1 MKMKRITYKL
11 FMTTSLILLAFAALI
26 YVTLYFF
33 LPKFYEK
40 YKTDQLQTGIEEII
54 DKSKDLTLQNAT
66 PLVDE
71 YAQKNNAM
79 IYLQDNEGRVI
90 YYPFL
95 KSTIQGSTVQGS
107 TVQGGTPA
115 KGFVTTVPIKGLAQS
130 RNSYEATKP
139 IQFQDVNLTLVV
151 FATFQPIDE
160 ASQVLVRFLPYIS
173 IIVLV
178 IGLGSAYLYSR
189 FITKPLIYINEGAQK
204 MANLDFSEKIEVR
217 SMDELGELSN
227 SLNDMS
233 INLQQAI
240 FDLQKANHQLKSDI
254 EKEREIETKRR
265 EFFAIVA
272 HELKTPL
279 TVMKGYLEGMIYNI
293 GPYQNRD
300 QYLKKNFRIIENLE
314 QLVREILSMSRLEQH
329 TFKLQVE
336 EVNLSKSI
344 DTITKNLEFFASQ
357 KDIQIIKEVDS
368 DIFVYTDY
376 VLLEKACKNIIH
388 NAIMY
393 SPYNEKV
400 YIKLTKD
407 SKQNNIQIRVIN
419 TGVKI
424 KEEEIQHI
432 FKPFY
437 RIEKSRNRNTGGS
450 GLGLYIVKQ
459 ILESLFI
466 TYSMSNTK
474 QGVQFLITI
483 PLSIKY
489 ITKESQS
496 YFTLLK

>member
-107 TVQGGTPA
+107 TVQGGTVQGGTPA

-254 EKEREIETKRR
+254 EKEREIEAKRR

-357 KDIQIIKEVDS
+357 KGIQIIKEVDS

-483 PLSIKY
+483 PLSIK
-489 ITKESQS
+489 
-496 YFTLLK
+496 

>member
-11 FMTTSLILLAFAALI
+11 FMTTSLILIAFATLV
-26 YVTLYFF
+26 YVILYFF
-33 LPKFYEK
+33 LPKFYEQ
-40 YKTDQLQTGIEEII
+40 YKTDQLQTGIEDII
-54 DKSKDLTLQNAT
+54 DKSENLTFQNAI

-71 YAQKNNAM
+71 YAQNNNAVV
-79 IYLQDNEGRVI
+79 YLQNKEGTII
-90 YYPFL
+90 YSPSFTFTQ
-95 KSTIQGSTVQGS
+95 STIQGRTQ
-107 TVQGGTPA
+107 A
-115 KGFVTTVPIKGLAQS
+115 NGFVKAVPS
-130 RNSYEATKP
+130 RSLEHHHNSYKVTKP

-189 FITKPLIYINEGAQK
+189 FITKPLIYINKGAQK

-233 INLQQAI
+233 INLQQAM
-240 FDLQKANHQLKSDI
+240 FDLQKANQQLKSDI
-254 EKEREIETKRR
+254 EKERELEAKRR

-300 QYLKKNFRIIENLE
+300 QYLKKNYQIIESLE
-314 QLVREILSMSRLEQH
+314 QLVREILSMSKLEQH

-357 KDIQIIKEVDS
+357 KGIQIIKEVDS

-388 NAIMY
+388 NAIM
-393 SPYNEKV
+393 
-400 YIKLTKD
+400 
-407 SKQNNIQIRVIN
+407 
-419 TGVKI
+419 
-424 KEEEIQHI
+424 
-432 FKPFY
+432 
-437 RIEKSRNRNTGGS
+437 
-450 GLGLYIVKQ
+450 
-459 ILESLFI
+459 
-466 TYSMSNTK
+466 
-474 QGVQFLITI
+474 
-483 PLSIKY
+483 
-489 ITKESQS
+489 
-496 YFTLLK
+496 

>member
-1 MKMKRITYKL
+1 
-11 FMTTSLILLAFAALI
+11 
-26 YVTLYFF
+26 
-33 LPKFYEK
+33 
-40 YKTDQLQTGIEEII
+40 
-54 DKSKDLTLQNAT
+54 
-66 PLVDE
+66 
-71 YAQKNNAM
+71 
-79 IYLQDNEGRVI
+79 
-90 YYPFL
+90 
-95 KSTIQGSTVQGS
+95 
-107 TVQGGTPA
+107 
-115 KGFVTTVPIKGLAQS
+115 
-130 RNSYEATKP
+130 
-139 IQFQDVNLTLVV
+139 
-151 FATFQPIDE
+151 
-160 ASQVLVRFLPYIS
+160 
-173 IIVLV
+173 
-178 IGLGSAYLYSR
+178 
-189 FITKPLIYINEGAQK
+189 
-204 MANLDFSEKIEVR
+204 
-217 SMDELGELSN
+217 
-227 SLNDMS
+227 
-233 INLQQAI
+233 
-240 FDLQKANHQLKSDI
+240 
-254 EKEREIETKRR
+254 
-265 EFFAIVA
+265 AIVA

-300 QYLKKNFRIIENLE
+300 QYLNKNFQIIENLE

-344 DTITKNLEFFASQ
+344 DTITKKLEFFASQ
-357 KDIQIIKEVDS
+357 KGIQIIKEVDS
-368 DIFVYTDY
+368 DSFVYTDY

-483 PLSIKY
+483 PLSIK
-489 ITKESQS
+489 
-496 YFTLLK
+496 

>member
-1 MKMKRITYKL
+1 MKRITYKL
-11 FMTTSLILLAFAALI
+11 FMTTSLILLAFATLI

-33 LPKFYEK
+33 LPKFYEQ

-54 DKSKDLTLQNAT
+54 DKSKDLTLQNAI

-71 YAQKNNAM
+71 YAQKNNAV
-79 IYLQDNEGRVI
+79 IYLQNNEGRLI
-90 YYPFL
+90 YSPSIASL
-95 KSTIQGSTVQGS
+95 QSTIQGSAI
-107 TVQGGTPA
+107 QGGTPA
-115 KGFVTTVPIKGLAQS
+115 KGFIKTVPSSSLDNP
-130 RNSYEATKP
+130 RNSYEVSKP

-160 ASQVLVRFLPYIS
+160 ASQVLVRFLPFIS

-227 SLNDMS
+227 SLNDLS
-233 INLQQAI
+233 INLQQAM
-240 FDLQKANHQLKSDI
+240 FDLQNANQQLKSDI

-300 QYLKKNFRIIENLE
+300 QYLKKNHQIIESME
-314 QLVREILSMSRLEQH
+314 QLVREILSMSKLEQH

-336 EVNLSKSI
+336 EVNLSKLVG
-344 DTITKNLEFFASQ
+344 TITKNLEFFASQ

-368 DIFVYTDY
+368 DIFVYTDC

-393 SPYNEKV
+393 SPPNEKV
-400 YIKLTKD
+400 YIKLSQE
-407 SKQNNIQIRVIN
+407 SKQNHIEMQVIN
-419 TGVKI
+419 TGVEI
-424 KEEEIQHI
+424 KEENIQHI
-432 FKPFY
+432 FEPFY

-459 ILESLFI
+459 IFESLFI
-466 TYSMSNTK
+466 TYSMNNTK
-474 QGVQFLITI
+474 QGVQFLVTI
-483 PLSIKY
+483 PLPSK
-489 ITKESQS
+489 
-496 YFTLLK
+496 

>member
-1 MKMKRITYKL
+1 MNKIVKIIKMKRITYKL
-11 FMTTSLILLAFAALI
+11 FMTTSLILLAFATLI

-54 DKSKDLTLQNAT
+54 DKSKNLTLQNAT

-79 IYLQDNEGRVI
+79 IYLQDNEGRLI

-95 KSTIQGSTVQGS
+95 RSTIQGSTIQEGTVRER
-107 TVQGGTPA
+107 TVQGDTPA

-189 FITKPLIYINEGAQK
+189 FITKPLIYINKGAQK

-240 FDLQKANHQLKSDI
+240 FDLQKANQQLKSDI

-300 QYLKKNFRIIENLE
+300 QYLKKNFQIIESLE

-344 DTITKNLEFFASQ
+344 DTITKKLEFFASQ
-357 KDIQIIKEVDS
+357 KGIQIIKEVDS

-483 PLSIKY
+483 PLSIK
-489 ITKESQS
+489 
-496 YFTLLK
+496 

>member
-1 MKMKRITYKL
+1 MNRIVKIMKMKRITYKL

-254 EKEREIETKRR
+254 EKEREIEAKRR

-279 TVMKGYLEGMIYNI
+279 TVMKGYSEGMIYNI

-300 QYLKKNFRIIENLE
+300 QYLKKNFQIIENLE

-357 KDIQIIKEVDS
+357 KGIQIIKEVDS

-483 PLSIKY
+483 PLSIK
-489 ITKESQS
+489 
-496 YFTLLK
+496 

>member
-1 MKMKRITYKL
+1 MNRIVKIMKMKRITYKL
-11 FMTTSLILLAFAALI
+11 FMTTSLILLAFATLI

-54 DKSKDLTLQNAT
+54 DKSKDLTLQNAAS
-66 PLVDE
+66 LVDE
-71 YAQKNNAM
+71 YAQKNNAV
-79 IYLQDNEGRVI
+79 IYLQDNQGRII
-90 YYPFL
+90 YFPFL
-95 KSTIQGSTVQGS
+95 QSTIQEGTVFEG

-115 KGFVTTVPIKGLAQS
+115 KGFVTSVPIKGLAQS

-139 IQFQDVNLTLVV
+139 IQFQDANLTLVV

-189 FITKPLIYINEGAQK
+189 FITKPLIYINKGAQK
-204 MANLDFSEKIEVR
+204 MANLDFFEKIEVR

-240 FDLQKANHQLKSDI
+240 FDLQKANQQLKSDI
-254 EKEREIETKRR
+254 EKERELETKRR

-300 QYLKKNFRIIENLE
+300 QYLKKNYQIIESLE
-314 QLVREILSMSRLEQH
+314 QLVREILSMSKLEQH

-344 DTITKNLEFFASQ
+344 DTITKKLEFFASQ
-357 KDIQIIKEVDS
+357 KGIQIIKEVDA

-400 YIKLTKD
+400 YIKLTKA
-407 SKQNNIQIRVIN
+407 SKQNNIQMRVIN

-424 KEEEIQHI
+424 KEEDIQHI

-459 ILESLFI
+459 IFESLFI
-466 TYSMSNTK
+466 TYSINNTK
-474 QGVQFLITI
+474 QGVEFLVTI
-483 PLSIKY
+483 PLSSK
-489 ITKESQS
+489 
-496 YFTLLK
+496 

>member
-1 MKMKRITYKL
+1 MKRITYKL
-11 FMTTSLILLAFAALI
+11 FMTTFLILLAFAVLI
-26 YVTLYFF
+26 YLTLYFF
-33 LPKFYEK
+33 LPTFYEQ

-54 DKSKDLTLQNAT
+54 DKSKDLTFQNAI
-66 PLVDE
+66 PLFDE

-79 IYLQDNEGRVI
+79 ISLQNKEGLII
-90 YYPFL
+90 YSPSF
-95 KSTIQGSTVQGS
+95 TFI
-107 TVQGGTPA
+107 QGGTQA
-115 KGFVTTVPIKGLAQS
+115 KIFAKAAPLGSLDNL
-130 RNSYEATKP
+130 RNSYEVTMP
-139 IQFQDVNLTLVV
+139 IQFQDGTLTLVV

-160 ASQVLVRFLPYIS
+160 ATQVLVRFLPYIS

-178 IGLGSAYLYSR
+178 IGVGSAYIYSR

-217 SMDELGELSN
+217 SIDELGELSN

-233 INLQQAI
+233 INLQQAM
-240 FDLQKANHQLKSDI
+240 FDLQKANQQLKSDI

-300 QYLKKNFRIIENLE
+300 QYLKKNHQIIESME
-314 QLVREILSMSRLEQH
+314 QLVREILSMSKLEQH

-336 EVNLSKSI
+336 EVNLSELM
-344 DTITKNLEFFASQ
+344 DTIIKDLEFFASE
-357 KDIQIIKEVDS
+357 KDIQIIKQIDS
-368 DIFVYTDY
+368 DLFVYTDC

-388 NAIMY
+388 NAVMY
-393 SPYNEKV
+393 SPHGEKV
-400 YIKLTKD
+400 YIQLTQD
-407 SKQNNIQIRVIN
+407 SKHSHIQMQVIN

-424 KEEEIQHI
+424 KEENIQDI

-459 ILESLFI
+459 IFEALGI
-466 TYSMSNTK
+466 RYSINNVE
-474 QGVQFLITI
+474 QGVQFFVSI
-483 PLSIKY
+483 PISK
-489 ITKESQS
+489 
-496 YFTLLK
+496 

>member
-11 FMTTSLILLAFAALI
+11 FMTTSLILLAFATLI

-33 LPKFYEK
+33 LPKFYEQ

-54 DKSKDLTLQNAT
+54 NKSKDLTLQNAI

-71 YAQKNNAM
+71 YAQINNAV
-79 IYLQDNEGRVI
+79 IYLQNNEGRLI
-90 YYPFL
+90 YSPSIAFL
-95 KSTIQGSTVQGS
+95 QSTIQEGTI
-107 TVQGGTPA
+107 QGGTQA
-115 KGFVTTVPIKGLAQS
+115 KGFVKTVPARSLDNA
-130 RNSYEATKP
+130 RNSYEVSKP

-189 FITKPLIYINEGAQK
+189 FITKPLIYINKGAQK

-240 FDLQKANHQLKSDI
+240 FDLQKANQQLKSDI

-300 QYLKKNFRIIENLE
+300 QYLNKNFQIIENLE

-344 DTITKNLEFFASQ
+344 DTITKKLEFFASQ
-357 KDIQIIKEVDS
+357 KGIQIIKEVDS

-483 PLSIKY
+483 PLSIK
-489 ITKESQS
+489 
-496 YFTLLK
+496 

>member
-11 FMTTSLILLAFAALI
+11 FMTTSLILLAFATLI

-54 DKSKDLTLQNAT
+54 DKSKNLTLQNAT
-66 PLVDE
+66 TLVDE
-71 YAQKNNAM
+71 YAQKNNAV
-79 IYLQDNEGRVI
+79 IYLQDNEGRII

-95 KSTIQGSTVQGS
+95 QSTFQGSTIQEGTVRGSTVQGD
-107 TVQGGTPA
+107 TPA

-189 FITKPLIYINEGAQK
+189 FITKPLIYINKGAQK

-240 FDLQKANHQLKSDI
+240 FDLQKANQQLKSDI
-254 EKEREIETKRR
+254 EKERELETKRR

-300 QYLKKNFRIIENLE
+300 QYLKKNYQIIESLE
-314 QLVREILSMSRLEQH
+314 QLVREILSMSKLEQH

-357 KDIQIIKEVDS
+357 KGIQIIKEVDS

-393 SPYNEKV
+393 
-400 YIKLTKD
+400 L
-407 SKQNNIQIRVIN
+407 
-419 TGVKI
+419 
-424 KEEEIQHI
+424 
-432 FKPFY
+432 
-437 RIEKSRNRNTGGS
+437 
-450 GLGLYIVKQ
+450 
-459 ILESLFI
+459 
-466 TYSMSNTK
+466 
-474 QGVQFLITI
+474 
-483 PLSIKY
+483 
-489 ITKESQS
+489 
-496 YFTLLK
+496 

>member
-11 FMTTSLILLAFAALI
+11 FMTTSLILLTFATLI

-79 IYLQDNEGRVI
+79 IYLQDNEGTII
-90 YYPFL
+90 YTPSFTFL
-95 KSTIQGSTVQGS
+95 QSTIQGSAI
-107 TVQGGTPA
+107 QGGTQA
-115 KGFVTTVPIKGLAQS
+115 KGFVKAVPS
-130 RNSYEATKP
+130 RSLDNPSNSYAVTKP

-160 ASQVLVRFLPYIS
+160 ASQVLVRFLPFIS

-178 IGLGSAYLYSR
+178 IGLGSAYFYSR

-240 FDLQKANHQLKSDI
+240 FDLQKANQQLKSDI

-300 QYLKKNFRIIENLE
+300 QYLKKNHQIIGSME
-314 QLVREILSMSRLEQH
+314 QLVREILSTSKLEQH
-329 TFKLQVE
+329 TFKPQVE
-336 EVNLSKSI
+336 EVNLSKLI
-344 DTITKNLEFFASQ
+344 GTITKDLEFFASQ
-357 KDIQIIKEVDS
+357 KGIQIIKEVDS
-368 DIFVYTDY
+368 DIFVYTDC

-393 SPYNEKV
+393 SPLNEKV
-400 YIKLTKD
+400 YIKLSQK
-407 SKQNNIQIRVIN
+407 SKPNYIEMQVLN
-419 TGVKI
+419 TGVEI
-424 KEEEIQHI
+424 KEENIQHI
-432 FKPFY
+432 FEPFY

-459 ILESLFI
+459 IFESLSI
-466 TYSMSNTK
+466 TYSMNNTK
-474 QGVQFLITI
+474 QGVQFLVTI
-483 PLSIKY
+483 PLSIK
-489 ITKESQS
+489 
-496 YFTLLK
+496 

>member
-1 MKMKRITYKL
+1 
-11 FMTTSLILLAFAALI
+11 
-26 YVTLYFF
+26 
-33 LPKFYEK
+33 
-40 YKTDQLQTGIEEII
+40 
-54 DKSKDLTLQNAT
+54 
-66 PLVDE
+66 
-71 YAQKNNAM
+71 
-79 IYLQDNEGRVI
+79 
-90 YYPFL
+90 
-95 KSTIQGSTVQGS
+95 
-107 TVQGGTPA
+107 
-115 KGFVTTVPIKGLAQS
+115 
-130 RNSYEATKP
+130 
-139 IQFQDVNLTLVV
+139 
-151 FATFQPIDE
+151 
-160 ASQVLVRFLPYIS
+160 FLPYIS

-189 FITKPLIYINEGAQK
+189 FITKPLIYINKGAQK

-240 FDLQKANHQLKSDI
+240 FDLQKANQQLKSDI

-300 QYLKKNFRIIENLE
+300 QYLKKNYQIIESLE
-314 QLVREILSMSRLEQH
+314 QLVREILSMSKLEQH

-357 KDIQIIKEVDS
+357 KGIQIIKEVDS

-407 SKQNNIQIRVIN
+407 SKQNNIQMRVIN

-424 KEEEIQHI
+424 KEEDIQHI

-459 ILESLFI
+459 IFESLFI
-466 TYSMSNTK
+466 TYSINNTK
-474 QGVQFLITI
+474 QGVEFLVTI
-483 PLSIKY
+483 PLSSK
-489 ITKESQS
+489 
-496 YFTLLK
+496 

>member
-11 FMTTSLILLAFAALI
+11 FMTTSLILLAFATLI

-33 LPKFYEK
+33 LPKFYEQ

-54 DKSKDLTLQNAT
+54 DKSKDLTLQNAI

-71 YAQKNNAM
+71 YAQKNNAV
-79 IYLQDNEGRVI
+79 IYLQNNEGRLI
-90 YYPFL
+90 YSPSIAFL
-95 KSTIQGSTVQGS
+95 QGTIQGSAIQEGTI
-107 TVQGGTPA
+107 QGGTQA
-115 KGFVTTVPIKGLAQS
+115 KGFVKTVPARSLDNP

-233 INLQQAI
+233 INLQQAM
-240 FDLQKANHQLKSDI
+240 FDLQNANQQLKSDI

-265 EFFAIVA
+265 EFFATVA

-300 QYLKKNFRIIENLE
+300 QYLKKNHQIIESME
-314 QLVREILSMSRLEQH
+314 QLVREILSMSKFEQH
-329 TFKLQVE
+329 AFKLQVE
-336 EVNLSKSI
+336 EVNLSKLVG
-344 DTITKNLEFFASQ
+344 TITKNLEFFASQ
-357 KDIQIIKEVDS
+357 KGIRIIKEVDC
-368 DIFVYTDY
+368 DIFVYTDF

-393 SPYNEKV
+393 SPPNEKV
-400 YIKLTKD
+400 YIKLSRE
-407 SKQNNIQIRVIN
+407 SKQNHIEIQVIN
-419 TGVKI
+419 TGVEI
-424 KEEEIQHI
+424 KEENIQHI
-432 FKPFY
+432 FEPFY

-459 ILESLFI
+459 IFESLFI
-466 TYSMSNTK
+466 TYSINNTK
-474 QGVQFLITI
+474 QGVEFLVTI
-483 PLSIKY
+483 PLSSK
-489 ITKESQS
+489 
-496 YFTLLK
+496 